1 MENLDSVIVR
11 LVLKMK
17 EIVILMKSVKMVLVV
32 DQTIV
37 QLHSGLTLKL
47 IVVIN
52 QQLEMN
58 IFVLLEIFV
67 EKMKEIVILKMSV
80 KMVLVVGQIIA
91 HLCLVLMME

>member
-37 QLHSGLTLKL
+37 QLHLVLILML
-47 IVVIN
+47 IVVISMIIN
-52 QQLEMN
+52 VM
-58 IFVLLEIFV
+58 ISV
-67 EKMKEIVILKMSV
+67 VILTGKLITIVMIKTTIV
-80 KMVLVVGQIIA
+80 DVNGMEETVV
-91 HLCLVLMME
+91 VVM

>member
-37 QLHSGLTLKL
+37 QLHLVLILML
-47 IVVIN
+47 IVVISMIIN
-52 QQLEMN
+52 VM
-58 IFVLLEIFV
+58 ISVVVLTGNLIT
-67 EKMKEIVILKMSV
+67 IVMIKTTIVDVNGMEET
-80 KMVLVVGQIIA
+80 VV
-91 HLCLVLMME
+91 VVM